1 MEPSTQAT
9 GPVRGSG
16 ADLRRG
22 AIGLREVLFQS
33 ITHMA
38 PAAAVAFS
46 IIVGAPFA
54 AGALPL
60 AVVLALVACLLVAI
74 SIGQLAKYLPSAG
87 GFYTYV
93 SRGLHPSI
101 GFLVAFGYALAEAL
115 VAPLLY
121 LIFGNV
127 VASTLNTEFGWSY
140 DAWWMIAAVAAA
152 LLVFALG
159 YLGIRISA
167 ETGTVLGVFEI
178 GVFSALALWLI
189 VKAGGN
195 NTLSVFGTSHA
206 NVAGF
211 TGFSGVAAASIFT
224 VLAFIGFEAAAPLAE
239 EAREPRRTIGRAVIW
254 SALGIG
260 VFYVFTTYAATVY
273 FGPDKMAD
281 FIKFGNGNPWDGL
294 ARAVWGAGW
303 VVVFLAIANSAIA
316 NSNAGANATTRT
328 WYAMGRIR
336 LLPSAFARV
345 HPTRHS
351 PYVAV
356 TVQLVFALVVAL
368 WLGNQFTP
376 LEAFALIATIVTT
389 VVVLIYI
396 LVNLSCT
403 AFYLRERRAEFSP
416 LLHGV
421 IPVLGILAFIPAW
434 FTALGIGKG
443 VFNWVSPLPYPL
455 NRAGLVVAV
464 WFAIGVI
471 VLVWLNARHPERI
484 RETGRVFLEEEPG
497 AASVEWPTR
506 RGERA

>member
-1 MEPSTQAT
+1 VKQTAPSA
-9 GPVRGSG
+9 GLAPE
-16 ADLRRG
+16 

-46 IIVGAPFA
+46 IIVGAPFG

-60 AVVLALVACLLVAI
+60 AVVLALVACLLVAV
-74 SIGQLAKYLPSAG
+74 SIGQLAKHLPSAG

-93 SRGLHPSI
+93 SRGLHPSL

-127 VASTLNTEFGWSY
+127 VATTLNTEFGWSY
-140 DAWWMIAAVAAA
+140 DVWWMIAAVAAA
-152 LLVFALG
+152 LFVFALG

-178 GVFSALALWLI
+178 AVFAVLAVWLI
-189 VKAGGN
+189 AKAGGG

-206 NVAGF
+206 NVAEF
-211 TGFSGVAAASIFT
+211 KGFSGVAAASIFT
-224 VLAFIGFEAAAPLAE
+224 ILAFIGFEAAAPLAE
-239 EAREPRRTIGRAVIW
+239 EAKDPRRTIKRAVVW
-254 SALGIG
+254 SALSIG
-260 VFYVFTTYAATVY
+260 LFYVLTTYAATVY
-273 FGPDKMAD
+273 FGPDKMAG
-281 FIKFGNGNPWDGL
+281 FVQFGGGNPWDGL

-303 VVVFLAIANSAIA
+303 VAVFLAIANSAIA

-328 WYAMGRIR
+328 WYALARIR
-336 LLPSAFARV
+336 LLPAAFART
-345 HPTRHS
+345 HPTRRS

-356 TVQLVFALVVAL
+356 TAQLVVALVAAL

-376 LEAFALIATIVTT
+376 LEAFALVATIATA

-396 LVNLSCT
+396 LVNLACVV
-403 AFYLRERRAEFSP
+403 FYLRERRSEFNP
-416 LLHGV
+416 FLHGV
-421 IPVLGILAFIPAW
+421 VPVLGILAFVPAW

-443 VFNWVSPLPYPL
+443 VLDWVSPLPYPL
-455 NRAGLVVAV
+455 SRAGLVVAI
-464 WFAIGVI
+464 WFALGV
-471 VLVWLNARHPERI
+471 VYLAYLYSRHPERV
-484 RETGRVFLEEEPG
+484 RETGRIFLEEPRAAAPTPPVPPPTAQEEP
-497 AASVEWPTR
+497 A
-506 RGERA
+506 

>member
-1 MEPSTQAT
+1 VEQQTAASPGLARET
-9 GPVRGSG
+9 
-16 ADLRRG
+16 
-22 AIGLREVLFQS
+22 IGLREVLFQS

-46 IIVGAPFA
+46 IIVGSPFG

-60 AVVLALVACLLVAI
+60 AVVLALIACLFVAV
-74 SIGQLAKYLPSAG
+74 SIGQLARHLPSAG

-93 SRGLHPSI
+93 SRGLHPSL

-152 LLVFALG
+152 LFVFALG

-178 GVFSALALWLI
+178 AVFTALALWLI

-195 NTLSVFGTSHA
+195 NTLSVFTTSHA
-206 NVAGF
+206 DVKGF
-211 TGFSGVAAASIFT
+211 EGISGLAAASIFT
-224 VLAFIGFEAAAPLAE
+224 ILAFIGFEAAAPLAE
-239 EAREPRRTIGRAVIW
+239 EAKDPRRTIKQAVFW

-260 VFYVFTTYAATVY
+260 LFYVLTTYAATVY
-273 FGPDKMAD
+273 FGPGRMAD
-281 FIKFGNGNPWDGL
+281 FLKFGDGNPWDGL

-316 NSNAGANATTRT
+316 NSNAGASATTRT

-336 LLPSAFARV
+336 LLPSAFART
-345 HPTRHS
+345 HPTRRS

-356 TVQLVFALVVAL
+356 TVQFVVALVVAL

-376 LEAFALIATIVTT
+376 LEAFALIATIVTA

-396 LVNLSCT
+396 LVNLACIR
-403 AFYLRERRAEFSP
+403 FYLRERRSEFNP
-416 LLHGV
+416 WLHLAV
-421 IPVLGILAFIPAW
+421 PVLGIVAFVPAW

-443 VFNWVSPLPYPL
+443 VFSWVSPLPYPL
-455 NRAGLVVAV
+455 NRAGLVVAI
-464 WFAIGVI
+464 WFALGI
-471 VLVWLNARHPERI
+471 VFLVWLSARHPERI
-484 RETGRVFLEEEPG
+484 RETGRIFLDEEPPVG
-497 AASVEWPTR
+497 TQPTELPSTR
-506 RGERA
+506 EELA